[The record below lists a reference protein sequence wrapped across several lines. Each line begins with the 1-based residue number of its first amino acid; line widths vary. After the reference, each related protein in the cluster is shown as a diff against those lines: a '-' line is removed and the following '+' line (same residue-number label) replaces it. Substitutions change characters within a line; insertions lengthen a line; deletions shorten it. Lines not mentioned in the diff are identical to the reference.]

1 MTLEEILLTYNT
13 KPNVIKTFEQI
24 KSRFKVSGLNVEN
37 ISLALLAIMVEVDK
51 VKKLK
56 PSERKQM
63 TISVLNNFVEDICPG
78 DDTPL
83 ELVLKGM
90 IPNLIDQINE
100 VKLPKN
106 CFSCIKM

>member
-1 MTLEEILLTYNT
+1 
-13 KPNVIKTFEQI
+13 
-24 KSRFKVSGLNVEN
+24 
-37 ISLALLAIMVEVDK
+37 
-51 VKKLK
+51 
-56 PSERKQM
+56 M
-63 TISVLNNFVEDICPG
+63 TISVHNNFVENIGPG